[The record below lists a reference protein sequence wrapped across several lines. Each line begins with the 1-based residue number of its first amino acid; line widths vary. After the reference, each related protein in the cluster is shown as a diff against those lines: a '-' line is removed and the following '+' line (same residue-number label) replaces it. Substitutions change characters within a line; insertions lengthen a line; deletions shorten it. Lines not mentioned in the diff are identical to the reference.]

1 MSKRPTSRSPTP
13 FLPGAN
19 NGHCPGRPVDAY
31 DRRFNGSDTLQTHL
45 DDQREAAAQMD
56 FHQAMGHRLD
66 RNGYL
71 RERWL
76 ASDDPLSEPE
86 TTESETDEDEGETT
100 ESETDEDE
108 DEAETTE
115 SETDSETE
123 SDCSWNS
130 EEEETDQEPETDEEQ
145 PSPRPGE
152 ACQTCRGCREGLA
165 NQQAHMDFGGCL
177 AD

>member
-1 MSKRPTSRSPTP
+1 MSKRPTSRSLRP

-19 NGHCPGRPVDAY
+19 NGHCPGRPVDPY
-31 DRRFNGSDTLQTHL
+31 DRRFNGSDTLQAHL
-45 DDQREAAAQMD
+45 DDQREAEAQTD

-76 ASDDPLSEPE
+76 APDEPLSAPE
-86 TTESETDEDEGETT
+86 ATESETDIA
-100 ESETDEDE
+100 E

-115 SETDSETE
+115 SETDS
-123 SDCSWNS
+123 DCSWNS
-130 EEEETDQEPETDEEQ
+130 EEDETDQEPESDEEQ

-152 ACQTCRGCREGLA
+152 ACPGGQPSPRQEVPCQTCRGCREGLA

>member
-76 ASDDPLSEPE
+76 ASDEPLSEPE
-86 TTESETDEDEGETT
+86 ATESETDEGETT

>member
-1 MSKRPTSRSPTP
+1 MSKRPTSRNPNP

-19 NGHCPGRPVDAY
+19 NGHCPGRPIDPY
-31 DRRFNGSDTLQTHL
+31 DRHFNGSDGLQAHL
-45 DDQREAAAQMD
+45 DDQREAEAQTD

-71 RERWL
+71 RDGWL
-76 ASDDPLSEPE
+76 APEEPLTEPEAE

-100 ESETDEDE
+100 ESETD
-108 DEAETTE
+108 
-115 SETDSETE
+115 SETDS
-123 SDCSWNS
+123 DCNWDS
-130 EEEETDQEPETDEEQ
+130 EEEETDQEPETDEE

-152 ACQTCRGCREGLA
+152 AYQTCRGCREGLA
-165 NQQAHMDFGGCL
+165 NQQAHMDTGGCL